1 MALNFRTLRDRGHG
15 SETVSKWGR
24 CSGFCSASGGCDSA
38 TKDGDCNRFAP
49 YNRAVRVSALFV
61 AVALSTSS
69 GAASPLSADISVLNG
84 AVSCPDSREL
94 HATVEHIVQRPLLP
108 TSPADTVFATV
119 SFRRAGTGFAALV
132 QLTGAKQGERW
143 LTDTG
148 ESCAPLAQAV
158 AVTLALLVDSRPAP
172 ASSTADLRS
181 HRSRGALSLGLGSTL
196 GLQPSAGLAFDAALE
211 VKWPRWSV
219 HAGGVYLQPRDAEL
233 GPGRVSVRLA
243 WADVLLCRLLSG
255 GPALQLDACAA
266 GAAGWL
272 SGQGEGY
279 PEASQAGF
287 FWSSLGAA
295 IRLGGPLGERWLWAI
310 TTEGL
315 VPLEQ
320 HSFSVGNLG
329 VAYRSDRVGGLARLH
344 LGVRL
349 W

>member
-1 MALNFRTLRDRGHG
+1 M
-15 SETVSKWGR
+15 
-24 CSGFCSASGGCDSA
+24 
-38 TKDGDCNRFAP
+38 
-49 YNRAVRVSALFV
+49 RVSGLFL

-69 GAASPLSADISVLNG
+69 AAAAPLSAEISVLDG
-84 AVSCPDSREL
+84 AAGCPESREL

-108 TSPADTVFATV
+108 SSPSDTVFATV
-119 SFRRAGTGFAALV
+119 SFRRVGTGFEAQVHLM
-132 QLTGAKQGERW
+132 GAKQGERW

-148 ESCAPLAQAV
+148 EDCAPLAQAV
-158 AVTLALLVDSRPAP
+158 AVTLALLVDSRPP
-172 ASSTADLRS
+172 PDSTAADLRTL
-181 HRSRGALSLGLGSTL
+181 RSRGALSIGLGPTL

-211 VKWPRWSV
+211 VRWPRWSV
-219 HAGGVYLQPRDAEL
+219 HAGGVYLQTRDAEL
-233 GPGRVSVRLA
+233 GPGLVSVRLT

-255 GPALQLDACAA
+255 GPSLQLDACAA

-279 PEASQAGF
+279 PDSSKAGF

-295 IRLGGPLGERWLWAI
+295 MRLGGPLGERWVWAI
-310 TTEGL
+310 TTEGV
-315 VPLEQ
+315 VPMRQ

-344 LGVRL
+344 LGARL